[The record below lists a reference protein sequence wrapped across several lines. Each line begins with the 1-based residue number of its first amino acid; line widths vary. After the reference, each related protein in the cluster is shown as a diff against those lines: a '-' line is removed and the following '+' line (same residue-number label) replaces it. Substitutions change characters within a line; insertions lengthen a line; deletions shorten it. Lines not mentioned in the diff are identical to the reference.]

1 MLHRLP
7 LRMRLVAGFAA
18 AMLAVLVAAGG
29 FVYWRVESTLDR
41 GLDTQLIQA
50 TSTIRPLLQGATVR
64 NVAEAEA
71 TGVGWQVVDAA
82 GLPVSRGGEAPT
94 RALVNPRQLARAGHS
109 PIIDIGDILDS
120 GATWRV
126 QITPLGSTYLVVE
139 VRRDHRDEALRELL
153 AQLAVAGFGAL
164 VVTSV
169 VGDLLARFALRPVE
183 RYRRRA
189 EEIAGGAGNLRL
201 DVPVD
206 RDDEVTRLGHT
217 LNDMLAVLEEAVER
231 ERHFVN
237 DASHELRT
245 PLTLLKSRI
254 QLARRRDRTIEEHER
269 ILDELAIDV
278 GRLAALA
285 EDLLELGSVAGQH
298 GVSVDAGRIAAAV
311 VEHRRVA
318 DPRRAAQLEVVVP
331 PAPVLAATSSS
342 ALERIITNLV
352 ENAFL
357 HGRPPVRV
365 TVEAPDA
372 AWVRIEVVD
381 AGDGMTDELLHRATG
396 RFTRSD
402 EARSRP
408 GAGLGLALVEQL
420 VVAAGGQL
428 RLCAGGRHVS
438 HGVPVPFVCAH
449 GATMTA
455 TVLLPHA

>member
-1 MLHRLP
+1 
-7 LRMRLVAGFAA
+7 MRLVAGFAA
-18 AMLAVLVAAGG
+18 AMLVVLVAAGG

-41 GLDTQLIQA
+41 ELDTQLQQA
-50 TSTIRPLLQGATVR
+50 TATIRPLLQGTTVS
-64 NVAEAEA
+64 NLAEAEA
-71 TGVGWQVVDAA
+71 TGVGWQVVDAD
-82 GLPVSRGGEAPT
+82 GRPLSRGGEAPT
-94 RALVNPRQLARAGHS
+94 HMLVTPRQLERAQHD
-109 PIIDIGDILDS
+109 PIIDIGDILDTA
-120 GATWRV
+120 ATWRV

-153 AQLAVAGFGAL
+153 VQLALAGVGAL
-164 VVTSV
+164 LVTSV

-201 DVPVD
+201 DVPQE

-254 QLARRRDRTIEEHER
+254 QLARRRVRTVEEHEK

-285 EDLLELGSVAGQH
+285 EDLLALGSAAAQQ
-298 GVSVDAGRIAAAV
+298 GVSVDAGRVAAAV

-318 DPRRAAQLEVVVP
+318 DPRRAAQLEVAVP
-331 PAPVLAATSSS
+331 PVPVHATTSSS

-357 HGRPPVRV
+357 HGRPPVAV
-365 TVEAPDA
+365 TVEAADEH
-372 AWVRIEVVD
+372 WVRIQVVD
-381 AGDGMTDELLHRATG
+381 AGDGMTADLLHRATG

-428 RLCAGGRHVS
+428 RLCAGGRHVA
-438 HGVPVPFVCAH
+438 HGVPAPIACDH

-455 TVLLPHA
+455 TVLLPRV

>member
-1 MLHRLP
+1 
-7 LRMRLVAGFAA
+7 MRLVAGFSA
-18 AMLAVLVAAGG
+18 AMLVVLLAAGG

-41 GLDTQLIQA
+41 ELDTQLTQA
-50 TSTIRPLLQGATVR
+50 TSTIRPLLEGTTVR
-64 NVAEAEA
+64 NEAEAEA
-71 TGVGWQVVDAA
+71 TGVGWQVVDAQ
-82 GLPVSRGGEAPT
+82 GRPLSRGGAAPT
-94 RALVNPRQLARAGHS
+94 HALVDARRLARSGRD
-109 PIIDIGDILDS
+109 PIIDIGDILDTT
-120 GATWRV
+120 ATWRV

-153 AQLAVAGFGAL
+153 LQLAVAGFGAL

-189 EEIAGGAGNLRL
+189 EEIAGGAGQLRL
-201 DVPVD
+201 DVPED

-285 EDLLELGSVAGQH
+285 EDLLALGSVAAQH
-298 GVSVDAGRIAAAV
+298 GVSVDATRVAAAV

-318 DPRRAAQLEVVVP
+318 DPRRAAQLEVAVP
-331 PAPVLAATSSS
+331 PTPLLAAITSS
-342 ALERIITNLV
+342 ALERIVTNLV

-365 TVEAPDA
+365 SVEEAGPG
-372 AWVRIEVVD
+372 WVRIEVVD

-438 HGVPVPFVCAH
+438 HGVPAPVACAH

-455 TVLLPHA
+455 TVLLPQA